1 MKTLYGL
8 ALLAVALYAVVVPA
22 HATSTSANV
31 GFGNLFFNDNIVRTV
46 VPPSALPNE
55 GLDNFYK
62 VTNSP
67 FGSSQLGITAV
78 APGSPN
84 YHGGHWAVSHVTWVS
99 GTPVLLK
106 SEAEVLAAKAAG
118 SVTVTRV
125 AMEDFLCPVQ
135 P

>member
-8 ALLAVALYAVVVPA
+8 ALLAVALYVVIVPA

-46 VPPSALPNE
+46 VPPAAFPNE

-62 VTNSP
+62 VTNGAS
-67 FGSSQLGITAV
+67 GQLGITAV
-78 APGSPN
+78 APGSAD